1 MNNFKNIT
9 QENKIKMMKDFF
21 FKIKQT
27 KKNNKK

>member
-21 FKIKQT
+21 FKTKQT
-27 KKNNKK
+27 KKK